1 MYKKFF
7 KRLFDFLIALA
18 TMPFVLLL
26 TIIVGIAI
34 KLDDGGPIF
43 YNAPRLAGLQ
53 MGGVILE

>member
-53 MGGVILE
+53 MGG